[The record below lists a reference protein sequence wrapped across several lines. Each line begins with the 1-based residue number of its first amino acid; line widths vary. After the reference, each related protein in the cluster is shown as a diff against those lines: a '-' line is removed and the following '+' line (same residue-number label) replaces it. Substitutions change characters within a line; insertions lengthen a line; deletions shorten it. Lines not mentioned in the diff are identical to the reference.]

1 MIKKQLLKKLN
12 LSSFI
17 ALDFETTGLSPH
29 SDRIIEI
36 AAIRYIDGKITDRF
50 VTLVNPERH
59 ISNIITD
66 LTGITNSM
74 VATAPKEKD
83 ILDKFF
89 TFIGDFPLI
98 AHNIS
103 FDMKFL
109 NALGDRFG
117 KSKVDHCQ
125 YDTLQL
131 ARIFLFD
138 NPAFNLGSVG
148 EYFGLSSIGSHTQ
161 QSFLFPMRT
170 FWGFCILLP

>member
-1 MIKKQLLKKLN
+1 MIKKQLFKKLN

-83 ILDKFF
+83 ILD
-89 TFIGDFPLI
+89 
-98 AHNIS
+98 
-103 FDMKFL
+103 
-109 NALGDRFG
+109 
-117 KSKVDHCQ
+117 
-125 YDTLQL
+125 
-131 ARIFLFD
+131 
-138 NPAFNLGSVG
+138 
-148 EYFGLSSIGSHTQ
+148 
-161 QSFLFPMRT
+161 
-170 FWGFCILLP
+170 